1 MSRDTE
7 VRFTSYIYVIPSL
20 RIPPNSRES
29 GTTNSLMQQS
39 SSVSS
44 SKLATVTLAQIVAS
58 RRRNIH
64 HWTTTT
70 TTATTAT
77 ATTTTTTCRCR
88 FSDVRLRFTT
98 LRAIV
103 LSDISIIH
111 CHPLPPPRLSLLLSS
126 IAFFLRI
133 AHTNEHTRPV
143 TRRTHPSR

>member
-7 VRFTSYIYVIPSL
+7 VRFTPRIYVMYRRWESC
-20 RIPPNSRES
+20 RIPARAA
-29 GTTNSLMQQS
+29 TNSLMRQS

-64 HWTTTT
+64 HRITTVA
-70 TTATTAT
+70 TA

-98 LRAIV
+98 PRAIV

-111 CHPLPPPRLSLLLSS
+111 RHPLRRSVSAYYYPQ

-133 AHTNEHTRPV
+133 AHTNEYTAGHSARIS
-143 TRRTHPSR
+143 PSR